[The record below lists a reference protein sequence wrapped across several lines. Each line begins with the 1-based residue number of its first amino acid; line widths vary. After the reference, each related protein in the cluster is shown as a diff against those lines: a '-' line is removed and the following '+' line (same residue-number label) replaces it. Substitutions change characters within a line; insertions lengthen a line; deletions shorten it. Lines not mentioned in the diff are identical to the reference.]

1 MFESKWLCFFI
12 SLESFFFAFF
22 AFLGI
27 SVCEVQHDF
36 VTASPKGLADLDRN
50 TTARSFQDMLS
61 VLTAVDIQDIRVR
74 PNHMTEIAQYPSAFT
89 SFERRLGE
97 GSVSTVV

>member
-1 MFESKWLCFFI
+1 VVIEKR
-12 SLESFFFAFF
+12 A
-22 AFLGI
+22 G
-27 SVCEVQHDF
+27 VPVYR
-36 VTASPKGLADLDRN
+36 T
-50 TTARSFQDMLS
+50 
-61 VLTAVDIQDIRVR
+61 VDIQDIRVR